1 MSQSSFSPSR
11 PVALVTGAS
20 RGIGRA
26 VSLRLASQGY
36 NVVLNF
42 LRSKDAAVEVARQC
56 SGEGAEV
63 MIVRADVSSPDDVT
77 GMVDG
82 AIERF
87 GRLDAVISNAA
98 AGGFRGLTETTPI
111 NLEAALRCNALP
123 AVSLA
128 TATVEHLSRTPDR
141 DRQGKFVA
149 ISSHGSR
156 WAVPNYGAIGAS
168 KAALESYVRHL
179 SLEHG
184 DRGINFN
191 CVLPGIIATEA
202 VASMPAVAGVIDAA
216 QKRMMMGDRKLTESD
231 VAGVVSFLCSR
242 DSDLIQG
249 HTLVVDGGVSI
260 RV

>member
-1 MSQSSFSPSR
+1 MNTESFSQNR

-26 VSLRLASQGY
+26 IAGRLSSDGY
-36 NVVLNF
+36 DVVVNF
-42 LRSKDAAVEVARQC
+42 LNSRDSAVEVAAWCRDL
-56 SGEGAEV
+56 GADV
-63 MIVRADVSSPDDVT
+63 MLIRADVSSGDDVV
-77 GMVDG
+77 GMVEG
-82 AIERF
+82 AVERF
-87 GRLDAVISNAA
+87 GRLDCVVSNAA
-98 AGGFRGLTETTPI
+98 AGGFRGLTDTTPI
-111 NLEAALRCNALP
+111 NLEATLRCNALP
-123 AVSLA
+123 AVTLA
-128 TATVEHLSRTPDR
+128 AASVDHLRRQPDR

-149 ISSHGSR
+149 VSSHGSR

-202 VASMPAVAGVIDAA
+202 VASMPAVAKVIDAA
-216 QKRMMMGDRKLTESD
+216 QQRMMMGDRKLTEQD
-231 VAGVVSFLCSR
+231 VASVVSFLCSP

-249 HTLVVDGGVSI
+249 HTLVVDGGVSV